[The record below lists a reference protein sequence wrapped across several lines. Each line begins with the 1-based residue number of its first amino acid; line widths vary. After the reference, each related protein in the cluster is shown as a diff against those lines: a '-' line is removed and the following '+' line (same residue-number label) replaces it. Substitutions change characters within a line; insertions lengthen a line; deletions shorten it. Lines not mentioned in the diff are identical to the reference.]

1 MNEEMMFVTPE
12 ELLAA
17 LRAPEESINVPNT
30 GDVIPVSE
38 MEACISENGQMPP
51 LPPLP
56 NEEMLLDMSDQ
67 ALAFLARIVQVA
79 SVAFAH
85 LRQKHDFD
93 AAVLQMVVLERHM
106 LQRQETVG
114 ELH

>member
-1 MNEEMMFVTPE
+1 VSNETMFITPE
-12 ELLAA
+12 ELLAVLVA
-17 LRAPEESINVPNT
+17 QSESIPVPAT

-93 AAVLQMVVLERHM
+93 AALLQMVVLERHM
-106 LQRQETVG
+106 LQRQKDLG
-114 ELH
+114 DLH